1 LGPAP
6 VVTLLRA
13 MDFTL
18 SPEQQDLRDAVR
30 TLAADRSTPAHVRAA
45 MEADD
50 PYDAALWRGLGQEM
64 GLLGL
69 GIDESA
75 GGAGGDFVDAA
86 VVIEEAGRALMPVPL
101 LPTLVTGQVLASA
114 GPVGA
119 QALADVV
126 SGERVVA
133 IGVAAAN
140 LSGGRIGFG
149 SSGSALSGVV
159 PHVIDG
165 KAAAAFVLVSPD
177 GLWLV
182 DAGGDGTTVTAQPT
196 VDPTRRQAVVRL
208 DKAPA
213 TVLGDAAAAERA
225 LDVLRVALAVE
236 SVGVARR
243 CLEMTVDYLKTREQF
258 GRVIGSFQA
267 LQHRVAEIA
276 VEVEAATST
285 AYYAAWAVADSPEEL
300 PVVAPL
306 ALGVC
311 ADAAWHAAAE
321 SIQLHGG
328 IGFTWEHD
336 AHLYFKRAT
345 TTRLLLGDSHEQRR
359 IVAARVGLLD

>member
-1 LGPAP
+1 
-6 VVTLLRA
+6 

-18 SPEQQDLRDAVR
+18 SSEQQELRDAVR
-30 TLAADRSTPAHVRAA
+30 ALAADRSTSAHVRIA
-45 MEADD
+45 MQSDE
-50 PYDAALWRGLGQEM
+50 PYDVELWRGLGQEM

-69 GIDESA
+69 GVGEEA

-86 VVIEEAGRALMPVPL
+86 IVIEEAGRALMPVPL
-101 LPTLVTGQVLASA
+101 LSTLVAGQVLASA
-114 GPVGA
+114 GPSAGET
-119 QALADVV
+119 LAGVAA
-126 SGERVVA
+126 GERVVA
-133 IGVAAAN
+133 IGVTDSA

-149 SSGSALSGVV
+149 GDGSSLSGVV
-159 PHVIDG
+159 PHVVDG
-165 KAAAAFVLVSPD
+165 SAASLFVLVGAD

-182 DAGGDGTTVTAQPT
+182 DAAGNGTTVTAQQT
-196 VDPTRRQAVVRL
+196 VDPTRRQAAVRL

-213 TVLGDAAAAERA
+213 IALGDADAADRA
-225 LDVLRVALAVE
+225 LDVLRVAYAVE

-267 LQHRVAEIA
+267 LQHRAAEIA

-285 AYYAAWAVADSPEEL
+285 AYYAAWAVAASPEEL

-306 ALGVC
+306 ALGVG

-345 TTRLLLGDSHEQRR
+345 TTRLLLGDSHVQRR
-359 IVAARVGLLD
+359 LVAARVGLLD

>member
-1 LGPAP
+1 
-6 VVTLLRA
+6 
-13 MDFTL
+13 MDFTF
-18 SPEQQDLRDAVR
+18 SAEQRELREAVR
-30 TLAADRSTPAHVRAA
+30 ALAADRSSSAQVRAA
-45 MEADD
+45 MAADE
-50 PYDAALWRGLGQEM
+50 PYDAALWRALGQDM

-69 GIDESA
+69 GVDESL

-86 VVIEEAGRALMPVPL
+86 IVIEEAGRALMPAPL
-101 LPTLVTGQVLASA
+101 LSALVVGQVLAPA
-114 GPVGA
+114 GNGVLEA
-119 QALADVV
+119 AAT
-126 SGERVVA
+126 GELIAA
-133 IGVAAAN
+133 IGVSGST
-140 LSGGRIGFG
+140 LSGGRLGFG
-149 SSGSALSGVV
+149 GDGGSLSGVV
-159 PHVIDG
+159 PHVVDG
-165 KAAAAFVLVSPD
+165 GAASLFLLVSPE

-182 DAGGDGTTVTAQPT
+182 DAAGASVTRQQT
-196 VDPTRRQAVVRL
+196 LDPTRRQATVRL
-208 DKAPA
+208 DKAA
-213 TVLGDAAAAERA
+213 AVAVGDASAAERA
-225 LDVLRVALAVE
+225 LDVLRVAYAVE

-285 AYYAAWAVADSPEEL
+285 AYYAAWTVADSPEEL
-300 PVVAPL
+300 PIVAPL
-306 ALGVC
+306 ALAVC

-345 TTRLLLGDSHEQRR
+345 TTRLLFGDAHEQRR
-359 IVAARVGLLD
+359 LVAARAALL